1 MMPSSRAR
9 SRAACIE
16 ARAALGF
23 LVAVEA
29 GPAGELLLLRNTI
42 ARQVKANIGRLPS
55 ALAEAGEI

>member
-1 MMPSSRAR
+1 MPSSRAR

-16 ARAALGF
+16 ARSAPGH

-29 GPAGELLLLRNTI
+29 DPAGAPAAPHTI
-42 ARQVKANIGRLPS
+42 ATQVKANIGRLPS

>member
-1 MMPSSRAR
+1 M
-9 SRAACIE
+9 
-16 ARAALGF
+16 LGF

-42 ARQVKANIGRLPS
+42 ARKVKANIGRLPS